1 MSKNKKHEHGEHT
14 EEEILKTECPKC
26 EQNSDKQ
33 TNEETAQGEQNQAE
47 KKVENL
53 SAAEKKLAECEKKL
67 EETEKKAEEYK
78 QSWYRSAAEFENY
91 KKRHNGERA

>member
-14 EEEILKTECPKC
+14 EEEVLKTECPKC
-26 EQNSDKQ
+26 EQDSDKQ

-53 SAAEKKLAECEKKL
+53 SAAEKKLAE
-67 EETEKKAEEYK
+67 TEKQLEIMNPVGLCHCY
-78 QSWYRSAAEFENY
+78 SLRS
-91 KKRHNGERA
+91 KVLQVSP